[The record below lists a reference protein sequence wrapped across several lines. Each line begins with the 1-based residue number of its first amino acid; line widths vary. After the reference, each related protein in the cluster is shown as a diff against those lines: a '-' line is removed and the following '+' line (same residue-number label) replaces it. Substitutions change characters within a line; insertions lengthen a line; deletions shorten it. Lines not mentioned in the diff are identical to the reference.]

1 MKRIFAAL
9 SIVAVL
15 AACNGKQQSNTTAIV
30 LDTTAMKQR
39 AIAEEQAKTKAQKEE
54 ADRVAQ
60 LRASTGSAAKHSST
74 SRQSSRDYS
83 YSQPVGSSANP
94 VTSGS
99 SNTVTQPAKQGMSAR
114 TKGAL
119 IGGGAGAIAGGIIGH
134 NVKGAIIGGVVG
146 AGTGYVIG
154 RSKDKKTGR
163 LPNN

>member
-39 AIAEEQAKTKAQKEE
+39 AIAEEQAKTKADKVE

-60 LRASTGSAAKHSST
+60 LRASTGNSARRSSGST
-74 SRQSSRDYS
+74 RDYN

-99 SNTVTQPAKQGMSAR
+99 SSTVTQPAKQGMSSR
-114 TKGAL
+114 TKDAL

-134 NVKGAIIGGVVG
+134 NIKGAIIGGVVG

-163 LPNN
+163 LPVKN